1 MTKAEIL
8 EYVKAN
14 PDCYVATVEGDK
26 PRVRAFTMY
35 KVDEKGIIFQTWK
48 IKDVYPQLQKNPNV
62 ELCFKDPVGGRQLR
76 ISGQMELDESM
87 ELKQQVVA
95 DRPFMKKTVDAKGW
109 DVVAMY
115 RVKNARAFWW
125 IAGKTNFDPKAYTD
139 LT

>member
-48 IKDVYPQLQKNPNV
+48 IKDIYPQLQKNPNV
-62 ELCFKDPVGGRQLR
+62 ELCFRDPVGGRQLR
-76 ISGQMELDESM
+76 ISGQAELDESM
-87 ELKQQVVA
+87 ELKKQVVA

-115 RVKNARAFWW
+115 RIKNAKAFWW
-125 IAGKTNFDPKAYTD
+125 TGKTNFDPKTFTD